1 MNKIVYESRKQ
12 RALGELL
19 VASANLASNTE
30 LVDWA
35 IEEETTGQVWAAV
48 QMLQGAV
55 KEYDKYDN

>member
-1 MNKIVYESRKQ
+1 MNKLVHESRKQ

-19 VASANLASNTE
+19 VASANLACNTE